1 MAGRDVAEGET
12 ELVEAGRGFAD
23 HRQTNLWRANQVA
36 KGLMPRDVLSFHQPF
51 RLLPL
56 SKNRCFFIPFYVL
69 VSQYLSHFSK
79 NITLSKKII
88 ARFFPILM
96 TRFKTLREYL
106 KALQTFYHAFNL
118 ITGIHAL
125 NLNTGFFALKL

>member
-1 MAGRDVAEGET
+1 MLNTYFQSRR
-12 ELVEAGRGFAD
+12 VEESRY
-23 HRQTNLWRANQVA
+23 R
-36 KGLMPRDVLSFHQPF
+36 
-51 RLLPL
+51 RLKKLGD
-56 SKNRCFFIPFYVL
+56 FYIFYVL

-106 KALQTFYHAFNL
+106 KALQTFYRAFNL

-125 NLNTGFFALKL
+125 NLNTGIFALKL

>member
-56 SKNRCFFIPFYVL
+56 SKNRCFFIPFYYYFSFL
-69 VSQYLSHFSK
+69 LSTNEQALTKLFISCS
-79 NITLSKKII
+79 NVGKI
-88 ARFFPILM
+88 
-96 TRFKTLREYL
+96 
-106 KALQTFYHAFNL
+106 
-118 ITGIHAL
+118 
-125 NLNTGFFALKL
+125 

>member
-1 MAGRDVAEGET
+1 MSA
-12 ELVEAGRGFAD
+12 
-23 HRQTNLWRANQVA
+23 A
-36 KGLMPRDVLSFHQPF
+36 KRNKD
-51 RLLPL
+51 
-56 SKNRCFFIPFYVL
+56 FYVL

-125 NLNTGFFALKL
+125 NLNTGFFALKLWAKTLANLRAIIPVNLRAKNPVFKLRAKNPVINLREKNPVCIHFLCDSISS